1 MRIGMVLFKGK
12 EEDRLRRTRI
22 QVLLHRLGDA
32 AFELAGLAVEGE
44 ADALPVSA
52 QYSSNSG
59 ARFAI
64 VRWSLGV
71 PLLDFVKP

>member
-1 MRIGMVLFKGK
+1 MVLAPGV
-12 EEDRLRRTRI
+12 I
-22 QVLLHRLGDA
+22 QLGSRSRASCQLSYNRFGDA

-71 PLLDFVKP
+71 LLLDFVKP